1 MIQKKEDLS
10 RSKLLWVLFRS
21 TFTLSAFTIGGGY
34 VIVPLMRKLFVETY
48 GWIEE
53 KEMLDLVAIGQAA
66 PGIIAVNTSILVGY
80 KLAGVVGALFTL
92 FGTMLPP
99 IIFLTIISYA
109 YGAIKDN
116 AVIKTLFYG
125 MSIGVAVV
133 ILDAV
138 VNMGKAIVGKRQ
150 ILPIVIMILAFIAA
164 YFLKVG
170 IVVIILACATIGV
183 MTTFLGDAAKKKKP
197 KETTASPEGRN
208 EK

>member
-1 MIQKKEDLS
+1 MIHKKEDLS

-21 TFTLSAFTIGGGY
+21 TFTLSAFTFGGGY

-53 KEMLDLVAIGQAA
+53 KEMLDLVAIGQSA
-66 PGIIAVNTSILVGY
+66 PGLIAVNTSILVGY
-80 KLAGVVGALFTL
+80 KLAGVIGALVTL
-92 FGTMLPP
+92 FGTVLPP
-99 IIFLTIISYA
+99 LIFLTLLSYV
-109 YGAIKDN
+109 YDAIKDN
-116 AVIKTLFYG
+116 AIIKTLFYG

-150 ILPIVIMILAFIAA
+150 VLPIVIMILAFIAT

-170 IVVIILACATIGV
+170 IVVIILSCATIGV
-183 MTTFLGDAAKKKKP
+183 ATTLLGDAANKKKLMGTP
-197 KETTASPEGRN
+197 VSPEGGN
-208 EK
+208 KK